1 MFIFATFSL
10 RSRSVYR
17 HVQIN
22 FSRFDLPSLEKA
34 SDTDGMIGQ
43 NALYCI
49 KRICIACNYKDI
61 NHMIEAN
68 LDYVIDS
75 ICSRL
80 NFLSAYPTTPRV
92 IRSVVIH
99 TVGVEGSTNALLK
112 EIVQTLLNALDR
124 EISQK
129 SNFSFSA
136 SSNTLS
142 ILLNAVEDLMV
153 CLDKY
158 TVEQK
163 SAKTNAT
170 CNTTIS
176 AVKQKLQDRS
186 W

>member
-1 MFIFATFSL
+1 
-10 RSRSVYR
+10 
-17 HVQIN
+17 
-22 FSRFDLPSLEKA
+22 
-34 SDTDGMIGQ
+34 MIQQ

-112 EIVQTLLNALDR
+112 IVQTLNALDR

-129 SNFSFSA
+129 R
-136 SSNTLS
+136 
-142 ILLNAVEDLMV
+142 ILAFPLEHIEYFTECSRRLNGLLRQIH
-153 CLDKY
+153 CG
-158 TVEQK
+158 
-163 SAKTNAT
+163 AK
-170 CNTTIS
+170 IS
-176 AVKQKLQDRS
+176 EN
-186 W
+186 

>member
-1 MFIFATFSL
+1 MTLQQTSLQHAERVVSICLFLQRLASVAEAYTDTFKLIFL
-10 RSRSVYR
+10 
-17 HVQIN
+17 
-22 FSRFDLPSLEKA
+22 DLIYPLLEKA
-34 SDTDGMIGQ
+34 SDTDGMIRQ

-99 TVGVEGSTNALLK
+99 TVGAEGSTNALLK

-129 SNFSFSA
+129 SNFSFSV
-136 SSNTLS
+136 SSNTLQYFTECS
-142 ILLNAVEDLMV
+142 RRLNGLLRQIH
-153 CLDKY
+153 CG
-158 TVEQK
+158 
-163 SAKTNAT
+163 AK
-170 CNTTIS
+170 IS
-176 AVKQKLQDRS
+176 EN
-186 W
+186 